1 MDNGI
6 RRQTQSTPR
15 TEKSA
20 SEIRTFKSESPRI
33 QSGKV
38 NRKNPAKNGGVSFFI
53 GDYINDSVR
62 WQAFGGKRVVF
73 LNKIRVGKIFRFL
86 KKTVSLAAIN
96 SQKPR
101 QNASS
106 NHAEFWSMALN
117 ASVDDVLL
125 CSFLRHLIRFAVNGD
140 YNGVLSQK

>member
-1 MDNGI
+1 M
-6 RRQTQSTPR
+6 
-15 TEKSA
+15 
-20 SEIRTFKSESPRI
+20 
-33 QSGKV
+33 

-53 GDYINDSVR
+53 GDYINDSVS
-62 WQAFGGKRVVF
+62 WQAFGGKRVVL

-106 NHAEFWSMALN
+106 NHAEFWRMALN
-117 ASVDDVLL
+117 ARVDDILL

-140 YNGVLSQK
+140 YNGVLSQNPNVEIYEK